1 MARRSKAEGAET
13 TAVAPISVSLR
24 PVAIEQPEAE
34 SIEVEGL
41 PAEWQAADVL
51 GGLPPS
57 PVFETPGEAIFG
69 LFVGVRDNVGPN
81 NSRVY
86 EIMAH
91 KGPDQKPELT
101 AVWGSTAL
109 DRMFDSA
116 LPKVQAG
123 DRIGIVYLGERPTK
137 RNQNPVK
144 LFKLLVKR
152 PNDAAAT
159 TMGSNGAGTKAT
171 KAPEVVNP
179 GSK

>member
-86 EIMAH
+86 ELMAH

-116 LPKVQAG
+116 MPKVQAG

-152 PNDAAAT
+152 PGAAT
-159 TMGSNGAGTKAT
+159 ESMASNGAAAAKAT

-179 GSK
+179 KP